1 MGVKVEI
8 GTMSVQSTSA
18 KSVLDE
24 QVKTCQLL
32 IERFNQFCEDDS
44 LKGKGYTSAKQYS
57 QSVYLPLLNGMRI
70 YLETLSQA
78 IFSLH
83 PKYTSEVGNESL
95 DQDILEKQ
103 ISSYEIIKQVQEAV
117 LSLPGASK
125 IMSSQTRQSISD
137 SINNLSDQISVI
149 QEKLDKLLA
158 FDSSSSSLFN
168 QLSDLNQAIKEGM
181 ASIQLNKQ
189 FQGGVFLLPTNMSW
203 KKKLVI
209 GDKIKLQRDIYKNMP
224 KGDFGGDQSSP
235 LSSYKY
241 GSRDEKKRLEDI
253 IKKYHPEIETEK
265 DVIDYLTKLE
275 DEGCGYVALIN
286 TLYSRYKGTE
296 QEFENKFGFPMFIE
310 KNGKKIPNYNSAIVD
325 LYASQDNHNNVFFFF
340 DTYNTQED
348 ESSIRGSGTTDQ
360 SREYRYER
368 YLKDKGISVDVFQS
382 EGVYPINST
391 VENYEKYKDQGEV
404 LVRES
409 EGTVFY
415 NMDGTEFTKLNG
427 GHVVTITG
435 VTDDGWFIVS
445 SWGHEYKLNP
455 AQIVDG
461 SLQVVK
467 YYE

>member
-57 QSVYLPLLNGMRI
+57 KSVYLPLLNGMLI

-103 ISSYEIIKQVQEAV
+103 ISAYEIIKQVQEAV

-168 QLSDLNQAIKEGM
+168 QLSDLNQAIKEGLT
-181 ASIQLNKQ
+181 SIQLNKQ

-203 KKKLVI
+203 KKKLESDRKTSSLKTPQQHDHYK
-209 GDKIKLQRDIYKNMP
+209 GKSNGIY
-224 KGDFGGDQSSP
+224 GGNQSSP
-235 LSSYKY
+235 LKNF
-241 GSRDEKKRLEDI
+241 LA
-253 IKKYHPEIETEK
+253 
-265 DVIDYLTKLE
+265 KLQ
-275 DEGCGYVALIN
+275 DEGCAYVAMTNSIF
-286 TLYSRYKGTE
+286 SRFKGTE
-296 QEFENKFGFPMFIE
+296 EEFQKKFGFSMYIE
-310 KNGKKIPNYNSAIVD
+310 KDGKKIPNYDAAIVD
-325 LYASQDNHNNVFFFF
+325 FYASKDNKERFLWF
-340 DTYNTQED
+340 EW
-348 ESSIRGSGTTDQ
+348 TDD
-360 SREYRYER
+360 S
-368 YLKDKGISVDVFQS
+368 KDKNTEKDYEMENPNGDYKNRVGYGMTNEDVEKRIESYMEEHNIKVDFIYEQEVGSNAFFKETKS
-382 EGVYPINST
+382 IAPT
-391 VENYEKYKDQGEV
+391 VENYNELKKEGEV
-404 LVRES
+404 YLS
-409 EGTVFY
+409 AKSGSVFY
-415 NMDGTEFTKLNG
+415 PVDNKGNIQELEG
-427 GHVVTITG
+427 GHIVTITG
-435 VTDDGWFIVS
+435 VTNDGSFIVS
-445 SWGHEYKLNP
+445 TWGDQYTIAPED
-455 AQIVDG
+455 IEGG
-461 SLQVVK
+461 SIQVVK
-467 YYE
+467 YYEQN